1 MMNSLIRMIAKSLTL
16 PFSMLAGLLLCDAA
30 YGAVGFTI
38 SPAAVTNDFRG
49 TISLTVTGLVAGG
62 SVVIEQYADLNG
74 NGVIDSGEFLV
85 LHLTVTDGQVPLVAG
100 IRNPNV
106 VGDEDGL
113 SNGQIQA
120 RFYFPWV
127 GFVWSAA
134 VKSVFKVSDPLGV
147 FPAVTR
153 PFSVAQKIYPQLV
166 TGRIT
171 DAGSGFPL
179 TNAIVFLSLQQG
191 SGGPISSTDTNGNYK
206 LYYLP
211 STATVGVLKPG
222 YVTDQ
227 NKLVVMNCNQTVT
240 NELALTNTPFTIS
253 GKLTDTNGGGIAGI
267 LVGANSTTNG
277 FSANGFTDTN
287 GNYSLS
293 VYTNNQWRVRP
304 DQRGLSQVGFVGLAN
319 RTNVTVAN
327 LSISNVDFQLL
338 RASALI
344 YGTLKDDHGNPLIGQ
359 TLGAVDAGSPPRQ
372 GDGRSFVTN
381 GSYALGV
388 IGGTDGI
395 GGDGATLA
403 LLGLTLQNTNVAI
416 TDGHA
421 TNVDLVAV
429 RINFPSLSNPS
440 RLSATA
446 AQFLFTGLPAVS
458 YNIQASSNLSSTNW
472 LTLLNTNGSCNAVT
486 IVDSNATSTA
496 RFYRAVV
503 VP

>member
-1 MMNSLIRMIAKSLTL
+1 MLT
-16 PFSMLAGLLLCDAA
+16 GLLMCNAL

-38 SPAAVTNDFRG
+38 TPNAVTNDFRG
-49 TISLTVTGLVAGG
+49 TISLTVTGLVAGS

-74 NGVIDSGEFLV
+74 NGAIDSGDLLV

-106 VGDEDGL
+106 LGDEDGL

-127 GFVWSAA
+127 GFVWPSA

-147 FPAVTR
+147 FPAITQ
-153 PFSVAQKIYPQLV
+153 PFSVAQKIYPQAV

-171 DAGSGFPL
+171 DAGSGLPL
-179 TNAIVFLSLQQG
+179 TNAIVFLALQQG

-211 STATVGVLKPG
+211 GTAAVGVLKPG

-227 NKLVVMNCNQTVT
+227 GKLVVMNCNQTVT
-240 NELALTNTPFTIS
+240 NDLALTNTAFTVS
-253 GKLTDTNGGGIAGI
+253 GKLTDTNGAGIAGI
-267 LVGANSTTNG
+267 LIGANSTTSG
-277 FSANGFTDTN
+277 LSANDFTDTN

-304 DQRGLSQVGFVGLAN
+304 DQRGLSQVGFVGLAS
-319 RTNVTVAN
+319 RTNINVAN
-327 LSISNVDFQLL
+327 VSVSNVNFQLL

-344 YGTLKDDHGNPLIGQ
+344 YGSLKDDHGNPLIGLA
-359 TLGAVDAGSPPRQ
+359 LGAVDAGSPQRE

-395 GGDGATLA
+395 GGDTATLA
-403 LLGLTLQNTNVAI
+403 LLGLTLQNTNVTI

-421 TNVDLVAV
+421 TNVDLVAA

-446 AQFLFTGLPAVS
+446 AEFLLTGLPAVS
-458 YNIQASSNLSSTNW
+458 YNIQASTNLSSTNW
-472 LTLLNTNGSCNAVT
+472 FTLLNTNGSCNAVT
-486 IVDSNATSTA
+486 IVDSTATNTA